1 MKLAIS
7 NSLREIIFLFF
18 KNKEILFLL
27 QNRLPLLYCHTVLL
41 SLLKIDS
48 TVILFLQSFLI
59 KSLSLTVRV
68 FKDAVVVSD
77 VSAHELDI
85 LRYIGLRGTHFGR
98 PQLPEHWSTVRH
110 RETFSPSGSTGD
122 TQRERSQG

>member
-1 MKLAIS
+1 MDPVPC
-7 NSLREIIFLFF
+7 
-18 KNKEILFLL
+18 LL
-27 QNRLPLLYCHTVLL
+27 LPVL
-41 SLLKIDS
+41 K
-48 TVILFLQSFLI
+48 TILFLQSFLI

-98 PQLPEHWSTVRH
+98 PELPGTLVNIQAFFRYTDNIIAA
-110 RETFSPSGSTGD
+110 RF
-122 TQRERSQG
+122 QNLVCI